1 MALIRNSFMC
11 RQALMHTSSPNK
23 ISRMGPCSAP
33 LGADSS
39 YITQGS
45 MPLSQSEAPAIRYP
59 QNICLIPC
67 GEPSQLLF
75 LGTIVLAFNGVL
87 WAVAQF
93 GEKCVNVL

>member
-1 MALIRNSFMC
+1 
-11 RQALMHTSSPNK
+11 
-23 ISRMGPCSAP
+23 
-33 LGADSS
+33 
-39 YITQGS
+39 

-59 QNICLIPC
+59 QNICLTPC